1 MESNAVAETLELNT
15 EDLIKAAIEN
25 GEGTI
30 ASNGALS
37 LETGVRT
44 GRSPNDRFIVKE
56 DSTSHLI
63 DWGEINRPFDADKF
77 SLLWDKVDAYL
88 AEKNRYLSRVHVG
101 AHEDHYIP
109 VHVTAESASHSMF
122 SQLIFISPSEF
133 NPQAKKEWQIM
144 SALNYE
150 CSPEEDGTNSD
161 GCVIIN
167 FAARKVLLAG
177 MKYAGEMKKSMFS
190 VQNFLMPE
198 KDVLPMHCSSNVN
211 KDGNVS
217 LFFGLS
223 GTGKTTLSADPTCS
237 LIGDDEHG
245 WGVGTVFNFEG
256 GCYAK
261 PLICQKRMSLLFGKP
276 LKMGA

>member
-1 MESNAVAETLELNT
+1 MESNALTQTFELNT

-37 LETGVRT
+37 LETGART
-44 GRSPNDRFIVKE
+44 GRSPNDRFIVQE

-77 SLLWDKVDAYL
+77 SLLWDKVGAYL
-88 AEKNRYLSRVHVG
+88 AEKNRYLSKVHVG

-109 VHVTAESASHSMF
+109 VHVTTESASHSMF
-122 SQLIFISPSEF
+122 SQLIFISPDEF

-150 CSPEEDGTNSD
+150 CSPEEDGTNSE

-177 MKYAGEMKKSMFS
+177 MKYAGEMKKINVF
-190 VQNFLMPE
+190 
-198 KDVLPMHCSSNVN
+198 CSKFFNARKRCPAN
-211 KDGNVS
+211 A
-217 LFFGLS
+217 LF
-223 GTGKTTLSADPTCS
+223 
-237 LIGDDEHG
+237 I
-245 WGVGTVFNFEG
+245 
-256 GCYAK
+256 
-261 PLICQKRMSLLFGKP
+261 
-276 LKMGA
+276 

>member
-1 MESNAVAETLELNT
+1 M
-15 EDLIKAAIEN
+15 
-25 GEGTI
+25 
-30 ASNGALS
+30 
-37 LETGVRT
+37 RT

-122 SQLIFISPSEF
+122 SQLIFISPDEF

-211 KDGNVS
+211 KDGKVS

-245 WGVGTVFNFEG
+245 WGVGTVFNFEVV
-256 GCYAK
+256 AMQK

-276 LKMGA
+276 LNMGA